1 VSIAAVVT
9 VVFFLVHLSP
19 GNVLYAIV
27 GDRVADPEVLAA
39 VSARLG
45 LDRPLHEQYIRW
57 LVSFFQG
64 DLGTSLVT
72 RRPISADLWPALPR
86 TFELAAASMLLALLL
101 GIPLGVATAL
111 HRGRAFDVIVSSV
124 TLVGLSVPVFITGS
138 LLMYLFAYLWNWFPP
153 FGYVPLQQN
162 VGAWLRH
169 LTLPAVSLTAMLV
182 PIIARM
188 TRSSLLEVLQEDYV
202 RTARAKGLSEGRVI
216 YRHALR
222 TALVPIVTVVGIEL
236 ASLLGGV
243 VVTETVFGWPGL
255 GTYLLQG
262 LRSRDFPVVQA
273 TVLVIALIF
282 VLMNLVVDMLYA
294 WLDPRIRYR

>member
-1 VSIAAVVT
+1 
-9 VVFFLVHLSP
+9 
-19 GNVLYAIV
+19 
-27 GDRVADPEVLAA
+27 
-39 VSARLG
+39 
-45 LDRPLHEQYIRW
+45 
-57 LVSFFQG
+57 
-64 DLGTSLVT
+64 
-72 RRPISADLWPALPR
+72 
-86 TFELAAASMLLALLL
+86 
-101 GIPLGVATAL
+101 
-111 HRGRAFDVIVSSV
+111 
-124 TLVGLSVPVFITGS
+124 
-138 LLMYLFAYLWNWFPP
+138 
-153 FGYVPLQQN
+153 
-162 VGAWLRH
+162 RH

>member
-1 VSIAAVVT
+1 MSIAAVVT

-111 HRGRAFDVIVSSV
+111 RRGRAFDVIVSSV

>member
-1 VSIAAVVT
+1 MSIAAVVT

-111 HRGRAFDVIVSSV
+111 HRRRAFDVIVSSV

-222 TALVPIVTVVGIEL
+222 TSLVPIVTVVGIEL

>member
-1 VSIAAVVT
+1 
-9 VVFFLVHLSP
+9 
-19 GNVLYAIV
+19 
-27 GDRVADPEVLAA
+27 
-39 VSARLG
+39 
-45 LDRPLHEQYIRW
+45 
-57 LVSFFQG
+57 
-64 DLGTSLVT
+64 
-72 RRPISADLWPALPR
+72 
-86 TFELAAASMLLALLL
+86 
-101 GIPLGVATAL
+101 
-111 HRGRAFDVIVSSV
+111 SSV

-222 TALVPIVTVVGIEL
+222 TALVPIVTAVGIEL

-243 VVTETVFGWPGL
+243 DRKSTRL
-255 GTYLLQG
+255 
-262 LRSRDFPVVQA
+262 
-273 TVLVIALIF
+273 
-282 VLMNLVVDMLYA
+282 N
-294 WLDPRIRYR
+294 